1 MKDLIKKILKEEAE
15 VKEMGI
21 SMNKLRAAQPKNYL
35 VKSLEARE
43 KTADLKKHLKKITK
57 KCNTLYFDI
66 TQSLKKIKWEDIIL
80 DEHEGFFYF
89 MLPSKIIDKMY
100 QLCEYYNELDVNN
113 SLSGLDSVEKIR
125 QMCSDYDKFIYTPH
139 IYLYLDYPRNRTH
152 FPKGLPKS
160 LLGYNLG
167 VKIYRKILNM
177 TKFMQSHNNASPDAQ
192 ELYRKLMDMTDI
204 NAVVY
209 TDSVLLIEDGVPK
222 QDVINILTESL
233 YEYYQR
239 KPSRKLILNRTV
251 VVSSKLLKLI
261 GENNFLHMLYDLF
274 YYAKKEDRDAFEGL
288 GYKIKGHKEDDN
300 NDYGDDDE
308 DKYEGY
314 EFTDIED
321 EDEEE
326 LKKQ

>member
-321 EDEEE
+321 EEE
-326 LKKQ
+326 LKKK